1 MEQVC
6 KLYVLN
12 AKFHQL
18 NRKCTKPSK
27 PHLTI
32 QIAQSNLPED
42 APVEPI
48 PILAARFNSDGLKQ
62 ILVTY
67 GDTFNLRFE
76 NVVSILFVLKS
87 FRYYLVNWR
96 INIKKINLGLLGYNN

>member
-87 FRYYLVNWR
+87 FRYYLVN
-96 INIKKINLGLLGYNN
+96 

>member
-1 MEQVC
+1 MKHICNLCVRI
-6 KLYVLN
+6 
-12 AKFHQL
+12 AKFDHFK
-18 NRKCTKPSK
+18 RKCTKPSK

-76 NVVSILFVLKS
+76 NVVSIILQH
-87 FRYYLVNWR
+87 
-96 INIKKINLGLLGYNN
+96 

>member
-1 MEQVC
+1 MGMA
-6 KLYVLN
+6 LDLGSSFYRNLILLS
-12 AKFHQL
+12 L
-18 NRKCTKPSK
+18 NRKCVKPSK

-42 APVEPI
+42 APVESI
-48 PILAARFNSDGLKQ
+48 PILAARFNADSLKQ

-76 NVVSILFVLKS
+76 NVVSKILKLKC
-87 FRYYLVNWR
+87 V
-96 INIKKINLGLLGYNN
+96 